1 MLPFTTDNVTVV
13 QAPVMSDPYN
23 NRVRDWTAAT
33 RTTVRAVV
41 DQAVT
46 TEATDGKDQ
55 TDTLHRIYLPDGTAV
70 TAQDRL
76 EWDGMV
82 LEVTG
87 EPITRKGPTPA
98 LNHIELQGR
107 LVSG

>member
-1 MLPFTTDNVTVV
+1 VLPITTDTVTVV
-13 QAPVMSDPYN
+13 HAPVVSDLYN

-33 RTTVRAVV
+33 RTAVRGVV
-41 DQAVT
+41 DSAVT

-55 TDTLHRIYLPDGTAV
+55 TDTLHRIYLPEDTAV

-76 EWDGMV
+76 EWDSVV

-87 EPITRKGPTPA
+87 EPIIRRGATPA
-98 LNHIELQGR
+98 LNHIELLGR